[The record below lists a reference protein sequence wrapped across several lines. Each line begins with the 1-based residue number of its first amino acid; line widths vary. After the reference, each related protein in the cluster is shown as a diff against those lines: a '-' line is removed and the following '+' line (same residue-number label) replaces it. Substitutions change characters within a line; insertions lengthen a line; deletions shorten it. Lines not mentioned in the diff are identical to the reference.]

1 MEKFKENCKCVLL
14 NNIQLKLLPRFE
26 QDPHLEIK
34 IKVSE
39 GAVKGEDGD
48 FVGHYQD
55 YGSFPNSLK
64 LCVLDRLI
72 FILFIRLI

>member
-1 MEKFKENCKCVLL
+1 MDFQPLEPREMNSCCLGHLVHGISLMAA
-14 NNIQLKLLPRFE
+14 QLT
-26 QDPHLEIK
+26 HT
-34 IKVSE
+34 
-39 GAVKGEDGD
+39 EDGD

>member
-1 MEKFKENCKCVLL
+1 MEKFKENCRCVLL
-14 NNIQLKLLPRFE
+14 INIWLQTTSFE
-26 QDPHLEIK
+26 HDPHLEIK

-72 FILFIRLI
+72 FIVLLSD